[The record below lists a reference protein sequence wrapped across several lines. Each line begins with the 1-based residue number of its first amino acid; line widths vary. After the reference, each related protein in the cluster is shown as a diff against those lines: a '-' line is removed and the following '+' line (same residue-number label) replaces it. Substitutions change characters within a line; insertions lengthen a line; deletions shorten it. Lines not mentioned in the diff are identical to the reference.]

1 MFLSITRNSDT
12 NYSRITSGEISAE
25 AFAELPFFPLEK
37 MDELRPFCGD
47 LDPNVSCEESSFFS
61 CLGSASNELL
71 VIMVIDM
78 YREFEKSEQYRKWRE
93 YERSGEEMSV
103 HTKPSCLS
111 IRTKTVE
118 NYHPRVLRQIVDI
131 SWLKTLLKCLSKLPV
146 SMSVVNASVERTGFP
161 IEYANSTF
169 FETTKF
175 DKVFS
180 REFSSHHPLMC
191 CALQNDVLGRGL
203 VRTLISDK
211 SSEDAILA
219 INDCLKYGEPL
230 RTVVECKHESF
241 TAVDGPTK
249 RCLLFIKPIFD
260 FSSKYRYCIV
270 IHRELPST
278 HSELFPYELKVI
290 SDLVEVIPSVL
301 SIEKVDEDLSDLYV
315 RRSLSTS
322 KSNSHSRF
330 E

>member
-175 DKVFS
+175 DKVFT
-180 REFSSHHPLMC
+180 RVFFS
-191 CALQNDVLGRGL
+191 
-203 VRTLISDK
+203 
-211 SSEDAILA
+211 
-219 INDCLKYGEPL
+219 
-230 RTVVECKHESF
+230 
-241 TAVDGPTK
+241 
-249 RCLLFIKPIFD
+249 
-260 FSSKYRYCIV
+260 
-270 IHRELPST
+270 PST
-278 HSELFPYELKVI
+278 N
-290 SDLVEVIPSVL
+290 VL
-301 SIEKVDEDLSDLYV
+301 CIAE
-315 RRSLSTS
+315 
-322 KSNSHSRF
+322 
-330 E
+330 